1 MHGECA
7 SPIEFVVIIMLIKFV
22 KLKILV
28 YLVFFMNVK
37 FLFTTFLESSISIKV
52 IVVLNML
59 VLHIPFH
66 EYKIQY
72 ASTVIASDNA
82 GSMRRCV
89 YEASSG
95 ADGEAW
101 PANGG
106 KACGKPDIAF

>member
-37 FLFTTFLESSISIKV
+37 FLFTTFLESSMSIKI

-59 VLHIPFH
+59 VLHMPVH
-66 EYKIQY
+66 GYKFFICHKYFEHLRVACALYY
-72 ASTVIASDNA
+72 AL
-82 GSMRRCV
+82 
-89 YEASSG
+89 YERTAKSVV
-95 ADGEAW
+95 
-101 PANGG
+101 
-106 KACGKPDIAF
+106 